1 MIKKKTT
8 YHSLNS
14 TFLLK
19 YAMAFSFLLFVVVK
33 PVITISNLFADT
45 KYELFDSIEN
55 DSSEEKENMTDDE
68 NEKFYDLLA
77 ISSTIFQRQSLS
89 LYTAQKH
96 FLGVE
101 PDVYLPPP
109 KL

>member
-8 YHSLNS
+8 YHSLNR

-19 YAMAFSFLLFVVVK
+19 YAIAFSFLLFVVVK

-55 DSSEEKENMTDDE
+55 DSSEEKKNMTDDE
-68 NEKFYDLLA
+68 NEKFYDLLT
-77 ISSTIFQRQSLS
+77 ISSDIYQRSSLS
-89 LYTAQKH
+89 FYTTQKH
-96 FLGVE
+96 FLNVR
-101 PDVYLPPP
+101 PDIYLPPP
-109 KL
+109 RL

>member
-8 YHSLNS
+8 YHPFNIVI
-14 TFLLK
+14 LLK
-19 YAMAFSFLLFVVVK
+19 YMIAFSFLLFVVIK
-33 PVITISNLFADT
+33 PIVTISNLFADA
-45 KYELFDSIEN
+45 KYEMFDSIES
-55 DSSEEKENMTDDE
+55 DTTEEKENMADDE

-109 KL
+109 RL